1 MVASSPYESTIL
13 ISDTY
18 CLQDLISL
26 AQSHGRQYP
35 QTPLH
40 SSVAKI
46 ANSSMKADITRIERI
61 IRIANTSRIS
71 RKEALVSL
79 ESKISSDEH

>member
-1 MVASSPYESTIL
+1 MDMKNGNMLVIGNKLMVS
-13 ISDTY
+13 
-18 CLQDLISL
+18 
-26 AQSHGRQYP
+26 
-35 QTPLH
+35 
-40 SSVAKI
+40 KI

-79 ESKISSDEH
+79 ESKISSDKH